1 MKAKKLIE
9 RLQQV
14 DPEAE
19 IWLPAVN
26 KQGIP
31 TYALLDHVIDCKYS
45 MVYGDLFNNPGDID
59 MRLLKEGHDDD
70 TVILLS
76 SMFEFQQF
84 QNKYTDEGIS

>member
-1 MKAKKLIE
+1 MKAKELIE
-9 RLQQV
+9 CLRQF

-45 MVYGDLFNNPGDID
+45 MIYGDLFNNPGDID

-76 SMFEFQQF
+76 SMFEFQQS
-84 QNKYTDEGIS
+84 KDKGTEK

>member
-9 RLQQV
+9 RLQQF

-45 MVYGDLFNNPGDID
+45 MIYGDLFNNPEDID
-59 MRLLKEGHDDD
+59 MRLFKEGHDDD

-76 SMFEFQQF
+76 SIFEYQQL
-84 QNKYTDEGIS
+84 KDKGTEK

>member
-1 MKAKKLIE
+1 MKAKELIE
-9 RLQQV
+9 RLRQF

-45 MVYGDLFNNPGDID
+45 MIYGDLFNNPGDID
-59 MRLLKEGHDDD
+59 MRLLKGGQDDD

-76 SMFEFQQF
+76 SIFEYQQF
-84 QNKYTDEGIS
+84 QNKDTDESIS

>member
-1 MKAKKLIE
+1 MKAKKQIE
-9 RLQQV
+9 RLQQF

-31 TYALLDHVIDCKYS
+31 TYALLDQVIDCKYR

-59 MRLLKEGHDDD
+59 MRLLK
-70 TVILLS
+70 
-76 SMFEFQQF
+76 
-84 QNKYTDEGIS
+84 